1 MADYLSIPLLSLI
14 ADLNLLDEFQIEEA
28 AVEVEAKGVTA
39 FQALVDLGYLD
50 SDRIIQALC
59 DHLGVESMD
68 LNDAMITPDLIKLL
82 PSGLAK
88 QHKCIPVSH
97 FDPTLQVA
105 FMDPLDPAAIDEI
118 GFTTGLEIQVVV
130 ADPAQVAVAV
140 KEHYG
145 EDDADAAVGGAAF
158 EEILKQMGADSS
170 DDMMEEE
177 EIEKIDISGDERDI
191 AAFVDAV
198 MVTAIADRACLLYT
212 SDAADE

>member
-59 DHLGVESMD
+59 DHLGAESMD
-68 LNDAMITPDLIKLL
+68 LNDAMITPELIKLL

-88 QHKCIPVSH
+88 QHTSVFRCPILTH
-97 FDPTLQVA
+97 TLQVA
-105 FMDPLDPAAIDEI
+105 FVDPLDLSAIDEI
-118 GFTTGLEIQVVV
+118 GFTTGLDIQVVV
-130 ADPAQVAVAV
+130 ADPAQVMAAV

-145 EDDADAAVGGAAF
+145 EDEADAVTGGAAF
-158 EEILKQMGADSS
+158 EEILKEMGA
-170 DDMMEEE
+170 
-177 EIEKIDISGDERDI
+177 R
-191 AAFVDAV
+191 
-198 MVTAIADRACLLYT
+198 LLRRQRGGGGH
-212 SDAADE
+212 SKNRRLGG